1 MSAAGLRASLAPRA
15 SAASGG
21 RAGDGRARRA
31 AKARPAPRRR
41 DRSPIHDA
49 DAATRTTAPAV
60 SADAVQ
66 PVVAPTTLEARSS
79 DPAIGDASAPA
90 RPPVETCQHVHL
102 GSASSVAEALA
113 RVRAGLRGL
122 TQDASGQSRG
132 SVPPFASGVV
142 RLTVA
147 VPRTV
152 DALEWLRSLPEH
164 DDLDDDDQFG
174 DDAAGVKAALLPRY
188 YLSPRTPPPAIR
200 SGEGDDGGDEHRHNR
215 GTRDRGKG
223 PGPTN
228 DDGGADGGADGAG
241 KVGRREEHVRGRRL
255 HRQPRIVRRLRRGGA
270 PAKESLR
277 GGDVIR
283 ARPRPFEL
291 PPLGSRHSRGHG
303 RRDGAEAEHREDAVL
318 QPPRGAPTET
328 RGRVPRARRANR
340 RPKVSRVDSIPDA
353 EPAKRLRGFAK
364 RGEVVRRGFL
374 DTFWML
380 LLSLLRRAV
389 RSRVCSRPPRLLL
402 HLLASPGEAR
412 LQTPVRENRRR
423 GYDVVVDV

>member
-66 PVVAPTTLEARSS
+66 QVVAPTTLEARSS

-228 DDGGADGGADGAG
+228 DDGGADGVPTGSPTGRERG
-241 KVGRREEHVRGRRL
+241 GGGRRRSR
-255 HRQPRIVRRLRRGGA
+255 PSGA
-270 PAKESLR
+270 PTPAAPPPPPAPR
-277 GGDVIR
+277 AYGP
-283 ARPRPFEL
+283 ARPRSAPTSSRTSAGSSIPASRTT
-291 PPLGSRHSRGHG
+291 PPRACTAPEGSTRIGTSSARSGLGSAGITFSCRRWRWWRGRGARRWRVAWRGTRPAG
-303 RRDGAEAEHREDAVL
+303 RRAET
-318 QPPRGAPTET
+318 GS
-328 RGRVPRARRANR
+328 RR
-340 RPKVSRVDSIPDA
+340 
-353 EPAKRLRGFAK
+353 
-364 RGEVVRRGFL
+364 
-374 DTFWML
+374 
-380 LLSLLRRAV
+380 
-389 RSRVCSRPPRLLL
+389 RSR
-402 HLLASPGEAR
+402 
-412 LQTPVRENRRR
+412 RR
-423 GYDVVVDV
+423 